1 MLLVI
6 QTGTIAAVAAA
17 FAKFL
22 AVFAPGVSDTP
33 WAALGPFALTPQRLV
48 ALGVVV
54 LLTATNATGLRA
66 GTLTQNVFTVAKLAA
81 LLALALGGLLLGTA
95 DRLAVARRTSSR
107 APSPS
112 RRASLGFAALAV
124 AAAMVGP
131 FFSQSAWNNVTF
143 AAEEVRDPGRTLP
156 RALVIGCLI
165 VTVSLRADERGV
177 PEDAGL
183 RRCRDG
189 SAGSRRNRGGPGA
202 LFGPAGARAMAAAIM
217 ISTFGCVNGLILSGA
232 RVSFAMARDGH
243 FFTAFARL
251 NRAAV
256 PGNALWL
263 QAAWASLL
271 VLTGTYSQLLKYVV
285 SADLLLY
292 VLLVLAVPVLRRR
305 MPDLPRPFRAP
316 GYPWL
321 QLAYVVAGIVLI
333 LLLLRGI
340 PQWTWPGYVI
350 LASGVPVY
358 FLWRR
363 RKAS

>member
-1 MLLVI
+1 
-6 QTGTIAAVAAA
+6 
-17 FAKFL
+17 
-22 AVFAPGVSDTP
+22 
-33 WAALGPFALTPQRLV
+33 
-48 ALGVVV
+48 
-54 LLTATNATGLRA
+54 
-66 GTLTQNVFTVAKLAA
+66 
-81 LLALALGGLLLGTA
+81 
-95 DRLAVARRTSSR
+95 
-107 APSPS
+107 
-112 RRASLGFAALAV
+112 
-124 AAAMVGP
+124 
-131 FFSQSAWNNVTF
+131 
-143 AAEEVRDPGRTLP
+143 
-156 RALVIGCLI
+156 
-165 VTVSLRADERGV
+165 
-177 PEDAGL
+177 
-183 RRCRDG
+183 
-189 SAGSRRNRGGPGA
+189 
-202 LFGPAGARAMAAAIM
+202 M

-243 FFTAFARL
+243 FFAAFARL

-340 PQWTWPGYVI
+340 PQWTWPGYAI